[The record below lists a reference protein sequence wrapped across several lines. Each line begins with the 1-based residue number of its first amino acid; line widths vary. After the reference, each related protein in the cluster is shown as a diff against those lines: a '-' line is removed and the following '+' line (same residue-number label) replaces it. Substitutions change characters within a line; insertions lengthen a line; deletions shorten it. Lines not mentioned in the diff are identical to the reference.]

1 MVRFE
6 IRDSRSKQKI
16 KPRIMDLIVND
27 DGEKEIEVKDGKMRK
42 TILLDDF
49 KRQVEEIELQDR

>member
-1 MVRFE
+1 MDRFE
-6 IRDSRSKQKI
+6 IRDSRSKRKI

-27 DGEKEIEVKDGKMRK
+27 NGEKEIEVKDGKLRK

-49 KRQVEEIELQDR
+49 KRQVEEIELQSR

>member
-1 MVRFE
+1 MDRFE
-6 IRDSRSKQKI
+6 IRDSRSKRKI

-27 DGEKEIEVKDGKMRK
+27 NGEKEIEVKDGKQTK

-49 KRQVEEIELQDR
+49 RRQVKEIEAQSR

>member
-1 MVRFE
+1 MDRFE
-6 IRDSRSKQKI
+6 IRDSRSKRKI

-27 DGEKEIEVKDGKMRK
+27 NGEKEIEVKDGKQTK

-49 KRQVEEIELQDR
+49 RRQVEEIEAQSR

>member
-1 MVRFE
+1 MDRFE
-6 IRDSRSKQKI
+6 IRDSRSDRKI

-27 DGEKEIEVKDGKMRK
+27 NGEKEIEVKDGKHTK

-49 KRQVEEIELQDR
+49 RRQVDEIESHIR

>member
-1 MVRFE
+1 MDRFE
-6 IRDSRSKQKI
+6 IRDSRSKRRI

-27 DGEKEIEVKDGKMRK
+27 NGEKEIEVKDGKITK

-49 KRQVEEIELQDR
+49 NRQVAEIESQIK